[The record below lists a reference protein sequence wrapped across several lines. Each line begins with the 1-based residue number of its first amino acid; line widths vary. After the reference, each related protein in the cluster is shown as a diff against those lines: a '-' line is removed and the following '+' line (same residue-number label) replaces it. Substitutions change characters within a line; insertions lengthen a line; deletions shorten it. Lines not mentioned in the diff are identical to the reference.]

1 MKNILIISDKYEKE
15 MAKEMWKQ
23 NTEYTIILCNDIMS
37 PDFLKYIDEKGSII
51 LAKES
56 DFKNITSLDLLN
68 NFIKKF
74 NKYVKKHNIRLVIIA
89 SEKGD
94 AIRDKI
100 GRRMGVLYNDVQII
114 TENIMGREDTP
125 LCIKQIMN
133 ND

>member
-23 NTEYTIILCNDIMS
+23 NTEYTIIQCNDIND
-37 PDFLKYIDEKGSII
+37 PDFLKYIDKNASII
-51 LAKES
+51 LMKDS
-56 DFKNITSLDLLN
+56 VFTDSTPLKM
-68 NFIKKF
+68 KKF
-74 NKYVKKHNIRLVIIA
+74 VKKHNIRLVIIA

-94 AIRDKI
+94 TIRDMI
-100 GRRMGVLYNDVQII
+100 GNYMIPLYNDVQII
-114 TENIMGREDTP
+114 TENVMGREDTD

>member
-23 NTEYTIILCNDIMS
+23 NTEYTIIQCSDVTDL
-37 PDFLKYIDEKGSII
+37 DFLKYIDENASII
-51 LAKES
+51 LTKDS
-56 DFKNITSLDLLN
+56 VFTDSTPLKM
-68 NFIKKF
+68 KKF
-74 NKYVKKHNIRLVIIA
+74 VKKHNIRLVVIA

-94 AIRDKI
+94 TIRDMI
-100 GRRMGVLYNDVQII
+100 GNYMAPLYNDVQII
-114 TENIMGREDTP
+114 TENIMGREDTA

>member
-23 NTEYTIILCNDIMS
+23 NTEYTIIQCSDVTDL
-37 PDFLKYIDEKGSII
+37 DFLKYIDGNASII
-51 LAKES
+51 LTKDS
-56 DFKNITSLDLLN
+56 VFTDSTPLKM
-68 NFIKKF
+68 KKF
-74 NKYVKKHNIRLVIIA
+74 VKKHNIRLVIIA

-94 AIRDKI
+94 TIRDMI
-100 GRRMGVLYNDVQII
+100 GNYMAPLYNDVQII
-114 TENIMGREDTP
+114 TENIMGREDTA

>member
-23 NTEYTIILCNDIMS
+23 KTEYTIIQCDDIND
-37 PDFLKYIDEKGSII
+37 PDFLKYIDENASII
-51 LAKES
+51 LMKDS
-56 DFKNITSLDLLN
+56 VFTDSTPLKM
-68 NFIKKF
+68 KKF
-74 NKYVKKHNIRLVIIA
+74 VKKHNIRLVIIA

-94 AIRDKI
+94 AIRDMI
-100 GRRMGVLYNDVQII
+100 GNYMIPLYNDVQII
-114 TENIMGREDTP
+114 TENIMGREDTS

>member
-23 NTEYTIILCNDIMS
+23 NTEYTIIQCDDIND
-37 PDFLKYIDEKGSII
+37 PDFLKYIDKNASII
-51 LAKES
+51 LMKDS
-56 DFKNITSLDLLN
+56 VFTDSTPLKM
-68 NFIKKF
+68 KKF
-74 NKYVKKHNIRLVIIA
+74 VKKHNIRLVIIA

-94 AIRDKI
+94 AIRDMI
-100 GRRMGVLYNDVQII
+100 GNYMIPLYNDVQII
-114 TENIMGREDTP
+114 TENIMGREDTS